1 VEAMQRNKRPP
12 AVATAAAS
20 PAGVPPPAPPVE
32 PAPVPIAPLAV
43 VEAPAVAVPPPA
55 PLDPPAPAAAGFI
68 ASPPPA
74 YAPRAATPAP
84 APLPAPAL
92 RPPAIDET
100 ALPRANLLLRLAAL
114 ALDGVL
120 IGVLLG
126 FLGSIVPRF
135 LHFNDG
141 PGGFLLVLAIY
152 AAVMWTLRG
161 TTIGGVVCG
170 LKVVRRDG
178 RALDGTTA
186 FVRAL
191 GCFLSMI
198 VAGLGF
204 IWIAFDEEQQAWHDK
219 IAGTIVVRM
228 PKGTSLV

>member
-74 YAPRAATPAP
+74 YAPRAATP